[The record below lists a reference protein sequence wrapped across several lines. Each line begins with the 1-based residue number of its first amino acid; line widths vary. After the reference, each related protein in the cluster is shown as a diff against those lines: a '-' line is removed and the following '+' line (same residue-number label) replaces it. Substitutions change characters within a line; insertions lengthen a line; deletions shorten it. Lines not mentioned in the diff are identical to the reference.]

1 MARVA
6 TPMETG
12 NKYQYSNDI
21 APAIPRTYRPR
32 VGRSTAAEPRR

>member
-1 MARVA
+1 MKIGEKNTAPPMPLAIASVA

-21 APAIPRTYRPR
+21 
-32 VGRSTAAEPRR
+32 